1 MKTNF
6 RVVFYLRGHY
16 VNKMGNT
23 PILTRIYLNS
33 DRLAIGATGLAVQPS
48 AWDSNEMRVKGHS
61 AEAAKFNKAL
71 DDIQA
76 DLTHIYRKLEY
87 MEELSLGRIKSDYLG
102 KTSSKESVMTIFDQY
117 IGDIKKQVG
126 ITKAKAT
133 LQKYKNCKM
142 HIKNFLSFKYRR
154 SDMYLSELKP
164 LTIHDFEIYLLS
176 EAKFCPNTAT
186 KMLKT
191 FKTIIIFAQ
200 KSGLLDHDPFLNV
213 RFHLEPTHRVFLTD
227 EEVIKIM
234 KKDFG
239 CDRLNV
245 VRDIFIFSCFTGL
258 AYIDAAHLKEDNI
271 VELDGRQ
278 WIMTQRKKTR
288 VATNII
294 LLDIPKEIIAK
305 YADRRRN
312 GYLLPMLS
320 NQKTNSYLKEIGD
333 ICGIKKQLT
342 FHVARHTFAT
352 MSLSKGVPIETVSK
366 MLGHT
371 NIKTTQIYAR
381 ITNKKIEN
389 DMMELSTKLS
399 KFDAVAEK
407 IF

>member
-1 MKTNF
+1 
-6 RVVFYLRGHY
+6 
-16 VNKMGNT
+16 MGNT

-33 DRLAIGATGLAVQPS
+33 DRLAIGATGLAVQPFS
-48 AWDSNEMRVKGHS
+48 WDSNEMRVKGHS

-102 KTSSKESVMTIFDQY
+102 KTSSKESIMTIFDQY

-213 RFHLEPTHRVFLTD
+213 RFHLEPTHRAFLTD

-239 CDRLNV
+239 CDRLNA
-245 VRDIFIFSCFTGL
+245 VRDIFVFSCFTGL

-271 VELDGRQ
+271 VELDGKQ

-352 MSLSKGVPIETVSK
+352 MSLSKCVPIETVSK

>member
-1 MKTNF
+1 
-6 RVVFYLRGHY
+6 
-16 VNKMGNT
+16 
-23 PILTRIYLNS
+23 
-33 DRLAIGATGLAVQPS
+33 
-48 AWDSNEMRVKGHS
+48 
-61 AEAAKFNKAL
+61 
-71 DDIQA
+71 
-76 DLTHIYRKLEY
+76 
-87 MEELSLGRIKSDYLG
+87 
-102 KTSSKESVMTIFDQY
+102 
-117 IGDIKKQVG
+117 
-126 ITKAKAT
+126 
-133 LQKYKNCKM
+133 
-142 HIKNFLSFKYRR
+142 
-154 SDMYLSELKP
+154 MYLSELKP

-213 RFHLEPTHRVFLTD
+213 RFHLEPTHRAFLTD

-239 CDRLNV
+239 CDRLNA
-245 VRDIFIFSCFTGL
+245 VRDIFVFSCFTGL

-271 VELDGRQ
+271 VELDGKQ

>member
-1 MKTNF
+1 
-6 RVVFYLRGHY
+6 
-16 VNKMGNT
+16 MGNT

-33 DRLAIGATGLAVQPS
+33 DRLAIGATGLAVQPFS
-48 AWDSNEMRVKGHS
+48 WDSNEMRVKGHS

-102 KTSSKESVMTIFDQY
+102 KTSSKESIMTIFDQY

-213 RFHLEPTHRVFLTD
+213 RFHLEPTHRAFLTD

-239 CDRLNV
+239 CDRLNA
-245 VRDIFIFSCFTGL
+245 VRDIFVFSCFTGL

-271 VELDGRQ
+271 VELDGKQ